1 MVEWAIKIMFP
12 QFSIPSYVL
21 FHSLEYRSHQ
31 NFKICCC
38 CCCIL
43 VEFSLVLIPPPNLL
57 VFWCSGKQLQ
67 HFVPEL
73 ELLSQSMGSDVW
85 SSLKQVSNHFFKL
98 LLGQL
103 VGASVSCWLLLQFY
117 SLFIHG
123 GLPIRQFYVLGTKNK
138 CWSKSLPNDHT
149 TLNNFRSLITEE
161 IIRRNV

>member
-1 MVEWAIKIMFP
+1 MSNKDHVSSVFHP
-12 QFSIPSYVL
+12 VL
-21 FHSLEYRSHQ
+21 CPVPFTRVQVSPKLQNLLLLLLYSCWILFGAHSTP
-31 NFKICCC
+31 KPTC
-38 CCCIL
+38 
-43 VEFSLVLIPPPNLL
+43 VLVLWQAVAAFCPRIRAAIT
-57 VFWCSGKQLQ
+57 V
-67 HFVPEL
+67 H
-73 ELLSQSMGSDVW
+73 GSDVR